1 MKCPKCGEK
10 FGQSRGRPSLLD
22 EKRTAQLVKEIT
34 AGIGTTTAAIRSGVD
49 KATFFRWLEKGR
61 FQKRGKYRDFCDRIA
76 KAEADRRAA
85 SALRLVKA
93 SQGTEK
99 KPGDWR
105 AGAWLAERIDPEEFA
120 LKVNLQVEEVVTLGA
135 ERLREEFGSEPEI
148 LERAIRALAGRSV
161 LAAGG
166 AARAHE
172 EAGGGGAAPPA
183 VTAPAAPDPV

>member
-10 FGQSRGRPSLLD
+10 FGDGPGRKALLD
-22 EKRTAQLVKEIT
+22 DAKTAQIVKEIT
-34 AGIGTTTAAIRSGVD
+34 AGIGTTTAAIRAGID

-61 FQKRGKYRDFCDRIA
+61 AQKRGKYREFCDKIFR
-76 KAEADRRAA
+76 AEADRRAA
-85 SALRLVKA
+85 HALRLVKA
-93 SQGTEK
+93 STGTDK

-135 ERLREEFGSEPEI
+135 ERLRQEFSGEPEI

-161 LAAGG
+161 LAASG
-166 AARAHE
+166 AARAEE
-172 EAGGGGAAPPA
+172 EASGGGAAPPA
-183 VTAPAAPDPV
+183 VAPPAAPDPV